1 MNHYKNLIKELEQ
14 KNKAD
19 RLTKGIK
26 IAKEQ
31 AIFKDLMEE
40 QGKCRRC
47 EIKEDLTLDHIIPES
62 LLEIFG
68 MDIRKIM
75 VPGNYQ
81 LLCRRCNRFKANRLD
96 FAYLET
102 RELLIKLINDIP
114 IVK

>member
-40 QGKCRRC
+40 
-47 EIKEDLTLDHIIPES
+47 
-62 LLEIFG
+62 
-68 MDIRKIM
+68 
-75 VPGNYQ
+75 
-81 LLCRRCNRFKANRLD
+81 
-96 FAYLET
+96 
-102 RELLIKLINDIP
+102 
-114 IVK
+114 